1 MLKKDV
7 LDYLQHHEGMRDGAK
22 SKLASIL
29 NVTTSAIS
37 QWGNRIPMMQA
48 RRLDKFLRVRSNLK
62 QFDLPSKDRPQFDIN
77 DYEV

>member
-7 LDYLQHHEGMRDGAK
+7 LDYLDHKEGLRDVAK

-37 QWGNRIPMMQA
+37 QWGNRIPMGQA

-62 QFDLPSKDRPQFDIN
+62 QFDLTAKGRPTFNID